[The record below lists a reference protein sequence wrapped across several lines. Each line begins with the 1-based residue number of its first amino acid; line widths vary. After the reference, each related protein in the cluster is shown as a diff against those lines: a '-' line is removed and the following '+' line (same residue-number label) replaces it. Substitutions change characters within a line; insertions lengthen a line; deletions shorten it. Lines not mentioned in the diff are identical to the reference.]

1 MRAEVVATMMEFLD
15 ALAAS
20 AFSTWLRE
28 SPSIWAYPAI
38 LTLHTVGLGVLVGA
52 NWMVDLRVLGFAP
65 ALPLSLFERA
75 FPIMWSGFWLNATT
89 GVLLFVAD
97 PTKATTTIF
106 MWKLAIIAAAVMLLI
121 TLKRKVYGEPVHM
134 DNATAVMK
142 ALAAVSIVLW
152 VAAIATGRWMA
163 YVS

>member
-1 MRAEVVATMMEFLD
+1 VAIMMEFLNS
-15 ALAAS
+15 LGAS
-20 AFSTWLRE
+20 PFSTWLRE
-28 SPSIWAYPAI
+28 SPSIWAYPAV
-38 LTLHTVGLGVLVGA
+38 LTLHTVGLGILVGA

-65 ALPLSLFERA
+65 ALPMSLFERA
-75 FPIMWSGFWLNATT
+75 FPIMWSGFWLNAAT

-106 MWKLAIIAAAVMLLI
+106 MWKLAIIAAAVMLLM

-134 DNATAVMK
+134 DNATGTVKAIAV
-142 ALAAVSIVLW
+142 VSIVLW

-163 YVS
+163 YVA